1 MVSRNWKFWPF
12 GLLGLSGVFLL
23 WGCSNSTRRAEA
35 DFVDFI
41 GHYEQELSPLEK
53 SIQEARWQYA
63 VSGTEDVLNVLD
75 SLVGERQA
83 MMHDKRAFGY
93 LRELRESESIRD
105 PFLRRQL
112 ELLYRDYL
120 PCQVDLALQDSILSL
135 ELELK
140 ATTLDRMLD
149 PEMQRAD
156 KILRTSL
163 NENDLKQAWL
173 YVKQPGPE
181 MGGRYRELVRLRN
194 RAARQVGFADYFELA
209 LFLEEQTESSLDSLF
224 GALEMGTADAY
235 VEMRGGLDSLLFPEK
250 WAKGE
255 PLRPWHLRGRFFRF
269 GQRAYGATRDN
280 YYEYVSMESVVL
292 RFFSGINLDLSD
304 VFGRSMISGQ
314 AVYLPNLL
322 CLDLDRRQDIRIV
335 GHLSGTEHD
344 MQMLL
349 AMAAEAAYR
358 KYIAQTLPFLLRETA
373 SPVVTCGIG
382 AFFARMAAYPNWVF
396 SMGVFS
402 AGQAWEWQETSLAA
416 MRQDQLFTCRWW
428 LLIYHFEKQLY
439 KNPEADLD
447 VLWRDLFVRYL
458 KIEAGEDRIGY
469 SDWVVENYFS
479 QYAVHAHNF
488 ILGELWASQLLCHL
502 CQNDARLGK
511 EENPNIVGDGDVGTF
526 LKRYV
531 FQFGASESWK
541 EITVSGTGGSLSE
554 DAFLDQFAR

>member
-1 MVSRNWKFWPF
+1 MVSRKWKFWPC

-194 RAARQVGFADYFELA
+194 RAARQ
-209 LFLEEQTESSLDSLF
+209 DS
-224 GALEMGTADAY
+224 
-235 VEMRGGLDSLLFPEK
+235 P
-250 WAKGE
+250 
-255 PLRPWHLRGRFFRF
+255 
-269 GQRAYGATRDN
+269 
-280 YYEYVSMESVVL
+280 
-292 RFFSGINLDLSD
+292 
-304 VFGRSMISGQ
+304 
-314 AVYLPNLL
+314 
-322 CLDLDRRQDIRIV
+322 C
-335 GHLSGTEHD
+335 
-344 MQMLL
+344 
-349 AMAAEAAYR
+349 
-358 KYIAQTLPFLLRETA
+358 
-373 SPVVTCGIG
+373 
-382 AFFARMAAYPNWVF
+382 
-396 SMGVFS
+396 
-402 AGQAWEWQETSLAA
+402 
-416 MRQDQLFTCRWW
+416 
-428 LLIYHFEKQLY
+428 
-439 KNPEADLD
+439 
-447 VLWRDLFVRYL
+447 
-458 KIEAGEDRIGY
+458 
-469 SDWVVENYFS
+469 
-479 QYAVHAHNF
+479 
-488 ILGELWASQLLCHL
+488 
-502 CQNDARLGK
+502 
-511 EENPNIVGDGDVGTF
+511 
-526 LKRYV
+526 
-531 FQFGASESWK
+531 WK
-541 EITVSGTGGSLSE
+541 C
-554 DAFLDQFAR
+554 